1 MFVGTIVSVYFYPKL
16 IKSNNV
22 AEVKKVIWSYY
33 KFILPLFIFGAMLVY
48 FLRFLIIKLIFTEEF
63 LPVSEL
69 FFWQL
74 IGDVFKVCGLILG
87 FLLMS
92 QKRVLHFIVIEVS
105 ALLFLY
111 FASLLFIKNYGVEG
125 VVMGQ
130 ALENVLYFVV
140 LGIYFRKY
148 LL

>member
-1 MFVGTIVSVYFYPKL
+1 
-16 IKSNNV
+16 
-22 AEVKKVIWSYY
+22 
-33 KFILPLFIFGAMLVY
+33 
-48 FLRFLIIKLIFTEEF
+48 
-63 LPVSEL
+63 
-69 FFWQL
+69 
-74 IGDVFKVCGLILG
+74 
-87 FLLMS
+87 
-92 QKRVLHFIVIEVS
+92 
-105 ALLFLY
+105 LY

>member
-1 MFVGTIVSVYFYPKL
+1 
-16 IKSNNV
+16 
-22 AEVKKVIWSYY
+22 
-33 KFILPLFIFGAMLVY
+33 
-48 FLRFLIIKLIFTEEF
+48 
-63 LPVSEL
+63 
-69 FFWQL
+69 
-74 IGDVFKVCGLILG
+74 
-87 FLLMS
+87 MS